1 MKISELSS
9 NNQVNEVA
17 PALAALAGLG
27 ARAMPYV
34 ARGGRALKNLF
45 TKKADNVDDLAAA
58 AQRRVDP
65 TMGSPKPR
73 VTIDQARAARDAR
86 AASQPAPA
94 APSATTTAAPAADAA
109 AKSTVL
115 SKGKDA
121 AKWVAKNP
129 IKSYLGFQAAD
140 AALDDDPF
148 VDAFTTNIG
157 TDVVDAAVA
166 AKKIKDYA
174 SSKWPGK
181 DKTADNNAPAP
192 ANEKPADEKP
202 ADEKPYD
209 ELEPEEFPDLD
220 KEKTNETILSILK
233 LSGQKPITER
243 DNVVGIIKPKKIEAL
258 NESVDLSECGGMMS
272 SSTPSQP
279 ATLNIS
285 ATASNGDEVA
295 NMLKSIMQLAGVKPV
310 TTDMMPHGELLPS
323 VAPTQILGRVD
334 GMEETYDNTPE
345 EKVEPYDPNSMAHV
359 INKISSKEMAS
370 TPYQSASNPL
380 SEEPKTQQKKVDEDV
395 YHGLLR
401 AYQEFKNS
409 Q

>member
-1 MKISELSS
+1 MKISDLSS

-45 TKKADNVDDLAAA
+45 KGKADKADDLAAA

-65 TMGSPKPR
+65 TMGSTKPR

-86 AASQPAPA
+86 AASQ
-94 APSATTTAAPAADAA
+94 STTAAPAAPTTAA
-109 AKSTVL
+109 ADTAATAAAPNRALDLTKKAAGAVL
-115 SKGKDA
+115 R
-121 AKWVAKNP
+121 NP
-129 IKSYLGFQAAD
+129 VKSYLGFNAAD
-140 AALDDDPF
+140 AMLDPDPTIQ
-148 VDAFTTNIG
+148 AFTRNVTGDVSSLYKGLQQGIKGTNDG
-157 TDVVDAAVA
+157 EAPSGPETTSTKTD
-166 AKKIKDYA
+166 
-174 SSKWPGK
+174 
-181 DKTADNNAPAP
+181 DKPE
-192 ANEKPADEKP
+192 EKPVSK
-202 ADEKPYD
+202 YD
-209 ELEPEEFPDLD
+209 DLEPEDFPDLD

-243 DNVVGIIKPKKIEAL
+243 DNVVGITKPKKIETL
-258 NESVDLSECGGMMS
+258 NESVELSECGGIMPS
-272 SSTPSQP
+272 SAPSQP

-310 TTDMMPHGELLPS
+310 TTDMMPQGDLLPT

-380 SEEPKTQQKKVDEDV
+380 SEEPKKEEKQVDEDV